1 MQVDNAIA
9 ANHHRRRVAAIAVAA
24 VLGFASSAPMAANI
38 DSGPVSLSVP
48 NIVGGIYIGPAG
60 GPACAVNSNI
70 IVDGGFEA
78 NTDAGTN
85 PNWDSTSTAF
95 GNSLCTLTGGCS
107 TIGGGTAAPHAGNG
121 WGWFDGSGD
130 GAAAEV
136 GTASQTVTLP
146 AGATASLS
154 FFQRFGLVT
163 APTSSV
169 MTVTVDGIVVQTIN
183 EPAVADA
190 AYIQRTVDLSAF
202 ATGTPR
208 LLSFN
213 YSRPAGTS
221 FSDNATVDDVALA
234 ITACPGATP
243 PPVLQGAK
251 SRKTHGATIFDL
263 PLP

>member
-1 MQVDNAIA
+1 MQVDHAIA
-9 ANHHRRRVAAIAVAA
+9 ASHHRRRAAAIAIAS
-24 VLGFASSAPMAANI
+24 VLGFTSSAPVAA
-38 DSGPVSLSVP
+38 
-48 NIVGGIYIGPAG
+48 
-60 GPACAVNSNI
+60 ACAVTPNI

-78 NTDAGTN
+78 NTDTGTN
-85 PNWDSTSTAF
+85 PNWASTSTAF
-95 GNSLCTLTGGCS
+95 GNALCTMPGC
-107 TIGGGTAAPHAGNG
+107 GLGAPPNNGNG
-121 WGWFDGSGD
+121 WVWFDGTGSGV
-130 GAAAEV
+130 AAEV
-136 GTASQTVTLP
+136 GTASQSVTLP
-146 AGATASLS
+146 VGATASLTY
-154 FFQRFGLVT
+154 FQHFGAVT
-163 APTSSV
+163 APASSV
-169 MTVTVDGIVVQTIN
+169 MTVTVDGTVVQTIN

-190 AYIQRTVDLSAF
+190 SYIQRMVDLSAF

-251 SRKTHGATIFDL
+251 SRKVHGGAGTFDL